1 LVIEMLV
8 LDLKLLRDLR
18 RLWTQVLAIALVIA
32 GGVATLVL
40 AVGSLRS
47 LDETRAAYY
56 ERSAFAD
63 VFAVVRRAPK
73 TLVDRIAEIP
83 GVAMV
88 EARIAKLALL
98 DIPDMREPATGMFI
112 SLPESGEPELNRLYM
127 RSGRTPDPGS
137 ADEVVISEGFATAH
151 AFASGS
157 RFSAILN
164 AHKRDLVVVGIAL
177 SPEFIYAIG
186 PGDRMPDDTRF
197 GVVWMS
203 ERTLASAYNLDDAFS
218 SVNLKLL
225 RGASEP
231 EVISRLDELLDPY
244 GGSAA
249 YGRKDQTSQM
259 FLEHG
264 FDMLRNMSTTLPPIF
279 LLVAAFLVNLTLSR
293 LVALEREQ
301 IGLFKALGYR
311 NTTIA
316 SHYIK
321 LVLVIAAIGVV
332 IGSAAGTWLGIYVTK
347 LFGDYYRF
355 PFLVF
360 AKSPDVYVMA
370 ALLSFVAAIVG
381 AIRALREIVGLSP
394 AVAMQPPTPPHFRHL
409 LPEWLAVDRVLTQP
423 TMMMLRNISRHPIRA
438 ALTTL
443 GIALATAI
451 LIVSLF
457 TANAIDQLVDVTY
470 FMADRQDASIGF
482 VDKRPE
488 GVVMQVA
495 RLPGVLATEPYRDV
509 SVRIR
514 HGTIERRIMISG
526 RARDADLSRIIDT
539 DLRPVTLPE
548 SGLAISNWLAG
559 TLGVGVGD
567 VVEVDLLEG
576 QRRTVSLPVTALVE
590 DYFGIRG
597 MMEAEALA
605 RLMREAP
612 AVNSV
617 NVTLD
622 DSRLDDLYAAIKN
635 MPTVAGVSLQRVS
648 LASFRATLAVT
659 ITTMAGIYTA
669 LAAIIAFGVVYNNAR
684 ISLSERAR
692 ELASLRVLG
701 FTRGETMRIL
711 LLELALITL
720 IAQPPGW
727 VIGYGLAWVM
737 KTRLAGELMRVPMVL
752 ENLTYALASAIVLAA
767 ALFSAA
773 IVARRVTRLDLVSVL
788 KTRE

>member
-1 LVIEMLV
+1 MRV

-18 RLWTQVLAIALVIA
+18 RLWAQALAIALVIA

-40 AVGSLRS
+40 AVGSFRS
-47 LDETRAAYY
+47 LDETRVAYY
-56 ERSAFAD
+56 ERNGFAD

-83 GVAMV
+83 GVAAV

-112 SLPESGEPELNRLYM
+112 SLPESGEPALNRLYL
-127 RSGRTPDPGS
+127 RSGRMPEPGGVR
-137 ADEVVISEGFATAH
+137 EVIVSESFAQVHGFAPGA
-151 AFASGS
+151 

-164 AHKRDLVVVGIAL
+164 GRKRELVIVGIAL

-186 PGDRMPDDTRF
+186 PGDRMPDDRRF
-197 GVVWMS
+197 GIIWMP
-203 ERTLASAYNLDDAFS
+203 ERALASAYNLDGAFS
-218 SVNLKLL
+218 SVNLKLM
-225 RGASEP
+225 RDASEA
-231 EVISRLDELLDPY
+231 EAIKRLDEILDPY

-249 YGRKDQTSQM
+249 YGRKDQTSHA

-264 FDMLRNMSTTLPPIF
+264 LDMLRNMSSTLPPIF
-279 LLVAAFLVNLTLSR
+279 LLVTAFLVNLTLSR

-311 NTTIA
+311 NATITW
-316 SHYIK
+316 HYLK
-321 LVLVIAAIGVV
+321 FVLVITALGIA
-332 IGSAAGTWLGIYVTK
+332 IGSAAGTWLGVYVTE

-360 AKSPDVYVMA
+360 VDSPDVYVLA
-370 ALLSFVAAIVG
+370 ALLSAAAAIVG
-381 AIRALREIVGLSP
+381 AFRSLREIVALPP
-394 AVAMQPPTPPHFRHL
+394 AVAMQPPAPPRFRHF
-409 LPEWLAVDRVLTQP
+409 LPEWLALDRLLSQP
-423 TMMMLRNISRHPIRA
+423 TMMMLRNISRHPLRA
-438 ALTTL
+438 TLTTL

-451 LIVSLF
+451 LIVSVF
-457 TANAIDQLVDVTY
+457 TGDAVEQLVDVTY

-482 VDKRPE
+482 VEKRPQDI
-488 GVVMQVA
+488 VLQVA
-495 RLPGVLATEPYRDV
+495 RLPGVLATEPNREV
-509 SVRIR
+509 PVRIR
-514 HGTIERRIMISG
+514 RGNIERRIMISG
-526 RARDADLSRIIDT
+526 RPRDADLSRIIDT

-548 SGLAISNWLAG
+548 SGLAISNWLAQI
-559 TLGVGVGD
+559 LGVRVGD
-567 VVEVDLLEG
+567 TVELDLLEG
-576 QRRTVSLPVTALVE
+576 QRRTLSLPITALVE
-590 DYFGIRG
+590 DYFGIGG
-597 MMEAEALA
+597 MMDAQALS

-612 AVNSV
+612 VVNSV
-617 NVTLD
+617 NVTID
-622 DSRLDDLYAAIKN
+622 ASKLDDLYDAIKRI
-635 MPTVAGVSLQRVS
+635 PTVAGVGLQRVS
-648 LASFRATLAVT
+648 LTNFRATLAVT
-659 ITTMAGIYTA
+659 ITTMASVYTG
-669 LAAIIAFGVVYNNAR
+669 LAAIIAFGVVYNSAR

-727 VIGYGLAWVM
+727 AIGYGLAWIM
-737 KTRLAGELMRVPMVL
+737 KTRLSGELMRVPMVL
-752 ENLTYALASAIVLAA
+752 ENLTYVLASAIVLAA

-773 IVARRVTRLDLVSVL
+773 VVARRVTRLDLVAVL